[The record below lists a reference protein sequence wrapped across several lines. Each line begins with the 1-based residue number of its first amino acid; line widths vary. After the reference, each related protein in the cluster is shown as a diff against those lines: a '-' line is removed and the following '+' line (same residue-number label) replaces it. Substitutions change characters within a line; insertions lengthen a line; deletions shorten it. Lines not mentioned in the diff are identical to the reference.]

1 MAMSDSRLSNEF
13 LDLITACQSDLF
25 GYLYSLLHHMDD
37 TEDVLQ
43 QTVLTMWRRFGEYD
57 RGRSFLA
64 WAKTFAK
71 FSALNHLRA
80 KRRGR
85 VVFSDDLVL
94 MLAESAAVEPAED
107 SLASYHD
114 ALLRCMDRLPPA
126 DRDLLELCYFEG
138 CSITKAAVKLGR
150 SPQST
155 CNSLR
160 RIRAALYD
168 CIAES
173 APREDER

>member
-1 MAMSDSRLSNEF
+1 MNDFRLSNEF
-13 LDLITACQSDLF
+13 LDLITACQSQLF
-25 GYLYSLLHHMDD
+25 GYLYSLLHNMDD

-43 QTVLTMWRRFGEYD
+43 QTVLAMWRRFSEYD
-57 RGRSFLA
+57 RTRSFVA

-71 FSALNHLRA
+71 LSALNHLRA
-80 KRRGR
+80 KRRDR

-94 MLAESAAVEPAED
+94 MLAESAAAETTED
-107 SLASYHD
+107 ALPSYHD
-114 ALLRCMDRLPPA
+114 ALLRCMDQLPTS

-138 CSITKAAVKLGR
+138 CSITQAAAKIGR

-160 RIRAALYD
+160 RIRSALFD
-168 CIAES
+168 CMTAPV
-173 APREDER
+173 PREETP